1 MQSATQISTVA
12 VSNRALWTGRIMSG
26 LVIAFLLMDAIMKFV
41 IPPAVVKGMA
51 DSGWPLHFSVT
62 LGIILMTCI
71 IFYTIPRTSVLGAIL
86 LTGYLGGAVA
96 SNLRLELPLF
106 THVLFPVYVGVLA
119 WGGLFFRESK
129 LRDLIPLKN

>member
-1 MQSATQISTVA
+1 MQSATQA
-12 VSNRALWTGRIMSG
+12 VRTTSKGTLWTGRIMSG

-62 LGIILMTCI
+62 LGIILMSCI
-71 IFYTIPRTSVLGAIL
+71 ILYTIPRTSVLGAIL

-96 SNLRLELPLF
+96 SNMRLELPLLA
-106 THVLFPVYVGVLA
+106 HVLFPVYVGVLA
-119 WGGLFFRESK
+119 WGGLFFRDAK
-129 LRDLIPLKN
+129 LRELIPLKK

>member
-1 MQSATQISTVA
+1 MQSATQA
-12 VSNRALWTGRIMSG
+12 VGTTSKGTLWTGRIMSG

-62 LGIILMTCI
+62 LGTILMSCIIL
-71 IFYTIPRTSVLGAIL
+71 YTIPRTSVLGAIL

-119 WGGLFFRESK
+119 WGGLFFRDAK
-129 LRDLIPLKN
+129 LRELIPLKK

>member
-1 MQSATQISTVA
+1 MQPVTQTVREN
-12 VSNRALWTGRIMSG
+12 SKRSLWTGRILSG

-62 LGIILMTCI
+62 LGAILMSCIIL
-71 IFYTIPRTSVLGAIL
+71 YAIPRTSVLGAIL

-119 WGGLFFRESK
+119 WGGLFFRDSN
-129 LRDLIPLKN
+129 LRELIPLKK

>member
-1 MQSATQISTVA
+1 MQSATQTVRA
-12 VSNRALWTGRIMSG
+12 TSKGALWTGRILSG

-51 DSGWPLHFSVT
+51 DSGWPLHFSVP

-71 IFYTIPRTSVLGAIL
+71 IFYAIPRTSVLGAIL

-96 SNLRLELPLF
+96 SNMRLELPLF
-106 THVLFPVYVGVLA
+106 SHVLFPVYVGVLA
-119 WGGLFFRESK
+119 WGGLFFREPK
-129 LRDLIPLKN
+129 IRELIPLKN

>member
-1 MQSATQISTVA
+1 MQSATQA
-12 VSNRALWTGRIMSG
+12 VRTTSKGTLWTGRIMSG

-62 LGIILMTCI
+62 LGIILMSCI
-71 IFYTIPRTSVLGAIL
+71 ILYTIPRTSVLGAIL

-96 SNLRLELPLF
+96 SNMRLELPLL

-119 WGGLFFRESK
+119 WGGLFFRDAK
-129 LRDLIPLKN
+129 LRELIPLKK

>member
-1 MQSATQISTVA
+1 MQSATQTVRA
-12 VSNRALWTGRIMSG
+12 TSKGALWTGRILSG

-62 LGIILMTCI
+62 LGIILLSCI
-71 IFYTIPRTSVLGAIL
+71 ILYAIPRTSVLGAIL

-96 SNLRLELPLF
+96 SNMRLELPLF
-106 THVLFPVYVGVLA
+106 THVLFPVYVSVLA
-119 WGGLFFRESK
+119 WGGLFFRDSK
-129 LRDLIPLKN
+129 LQELIPLKK

>member
-1 MQSATQISTVA
+1 MQSATQA
-12 VSNRALWTGRIMSG
+12 VRTTSKGALWTGRILSG

-62 LGIILMTCI
+62 LGIILMSCI

-96 SNLRLELPLF
+96 SNLRLELPLL

-119 WGGLFFRESK
+119 WGGLFFRDSK
-129 LRDLIPLKN
+129 LQELIPLKK

>member
-1 MQSATQISTVA
+1 MKSATQA
-12 VSNRALWTGRIMSG
+12 VRTTSKGTLWTGRIMSG

-62 LGIILMTCI
+62 LGIILMSCI
-71 IFYTIPRTSVLGAIL
+71 ILYTIPRTSVLGAIL

-96 SNLRLELPLF
+96 SNMRLELPLL

-119 WGGLFFRESK
+119 WGGLFFRDAK
-129 LRDLIPLKN
+129 LRELIPLKK